1 MATMGT
7 TTGTA
12 ANPLDVIRTTVADM
26 ADKVYADPVR
36 QDGVIV
42 IPAATV
48 GAGGGGGGGANGPEG
63 TEAGGGGGF
72 GLSAK
77 PAGAFI
83 IRDGKVRWRPVV
95 DVNRVI
101 LGAQAVA
108 VAALL
113 VARAVILHRSRMAR
127 HRFPVGRRRSH

>member
-1 MATMGT
+1 
-7 TTGTA
+7 
-12 ANPLDVIRTTVADM
+12 M
-26 ADKVYADPVR
+26 ADKVYLEPVR

-42 IPAATV
+42 IPAAAA
-48 GAGGGGGGGANGPEG
+48 GAGGGGGGGASGPEG

-83 IRDGKVRWRPVV
+83 IKEGKVRWRPVV

-101 LGAQAVA
+101 LGAQAVV
-108 VAALL
+108 VAALM
-113 VARAVILHRSRMAR
+113 VARAVILHRSLTA
-127 HRFPVGRRRSH
+127 HRRFALAGRRRSR

>member
-1 MATMGT
+1 V
-7 TTGTA
+7 A
-12 ANPLDVIRTTVADM
+12 AEP
-26 ADKVYADPVR
+26 
-36 QDGVIV
+36 
-42 IPAATV
+42 
-48 GAGGGGGGGANGPEG
+48 NGPEG

>member
-1 MATMGT
+1 
-7 TTGTA
+7 
-12 ANPLDVIRTTVADM
+12 M
-26 ADKVYADPVR
+26 ADKVYTEPVR
-36 QDGVIV
+36 QDGVVV

-63 TEAGGGGGF
+63 AEAGGGGGF

-83 IRDGKVRWRPVV
+83 IKEGKVRWRPVV

-101 LGAQAVA
+101 LGAQVVA
-108 VAALL
+108 VTALL
-113 VARAVILHRSRMAR
+113 VVRAAILHRGRMA
-127 HRFPVGRRRSH
+127 HRRFAAGGRRWSR

>member
-1 MATMGT
+1 
-7 TTGTA
+7 
-12 ANPLDVIRTTVADM
+12 M
-26 ADKVYADPVR
+26 ADKVYGDPVQ

-83 IRDGKVRWRPVV
+83 IKQGKVRWRPVV

-108 VAALL
+108 ITALL
-113 VARAVILHRSRMAR
+113 VARAVIRQRGRMA
-127 HRFPVGRRRSH
+127 HRRFAGGRRGR